1 MNQLIMDKD
10 AIRRTIIRLSHEV
23 MEKNTDLQDLVF
35 IGIRRGGEVVAK
47 RVQEYV
53 TRQSGLDLPYA
64 GIDIASFRDDTPHDT
79 PHGERQAESGLQ
91 IPLDGKVVVLC
102 DDVLHTG
109 RSVRAAMDG
118 LFLSGRPKE
127 VQLLILVD
135 RGGREI
141 PVKAD
146 YVGKNV
152 PMPKTEYVQVAFE
165 ELGATEDKLYITKLD
180 ERKIVR

>member
-1 MNQLIMDKD
+1 MNQVIMDKD

-23 MEKNTDLQDLVF
+23 MEKNRSLQDLVF
-35 IGIRRGGEVVAK
+35 IGIRRGGEVVAR
-47 RVQEYV
+47 RVSEYV
-53 TRQSGLDLPYA
+53 SRQSGSNLPCA
-64 GIDIASFRDDTPHDT
+64 GIDIASFRDDAPHA
-79 PHGERQAESGLQ
+79 ERQENGLQ

-152 PMPKTEYVQVAFE
+152 PMPKTDYVQVAFE
-165 ELGATEDKLYITKLD
+165 ELGAAEDELYITKLD
-180 ERKIVR
+180 ERKIVRR